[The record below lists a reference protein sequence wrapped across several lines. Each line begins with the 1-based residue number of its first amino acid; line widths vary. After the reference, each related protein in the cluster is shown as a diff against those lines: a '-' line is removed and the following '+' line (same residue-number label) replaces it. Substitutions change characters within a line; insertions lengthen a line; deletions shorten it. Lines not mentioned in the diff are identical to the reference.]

1 MHTENLNFWQHAHTF
16 GQEKQK
22 KAEKSTLIVI
32 GITAL
37 TMVVEIVAGIIF
49 GSMALLADGL
59 HMGSHTLALGI
70 SAFAYYYTRE
80 HAKDPTF
87 SFGTGKVNSLGGF
100 SSAILLGIFAFFMV
114 WESIE
119 RFFDPVEILFDQA
132 IGVAVI
138 GLVVN
143 VVSMWLLS
151 GSRHADHHHHTHSHD
166 HHDHN
171 LKAAYFHV
179 FADALTSLFAIFALL
194 AGKFFGFIWMD
205 PFMGIVG
212 AFMITRWSLGLIRE
226 TSRVLLDKQAS
237 EEIQNAIQRVIE
249 NDSTDRISDLHV
261 WSIGS
266 GIYAVNLALVSDL
279 PKSPEYYKDRL
290 PNDMGIAHVTVEV
303 HTCTERQG

>member
-1 MHTENLNFWQHAHTF
+1 MHTENLDFWQHAHTF
-16 GQEKQK
+16 GQEKPK

-37 TMVVEIVAGIIF
+37 TMVVEIVAGIVF

-70 SAFAYYYTRE
+70 SAFAYYYTRK
-80 HAKDPTF
+80 HAKDRRF

-119 RFFDPVEILFDQA
+119 RFFHPVEIQFDQA

-143 VVSMWLLS
+143 VVSMWVLS
-151 GSRHADHHHHTHSHD
+151 GSRHADHHHHAHSHD

-179 FADALTSLFAIFALL
+179 LADALTSLFAIFALL
-194 AGKFFGFIWMD
+194 AGKYFGFIWMD

-212 AFMITRWSLGLIRE
+212 AIMITRWSLGLIRE
-226 TSRVLLDKQAS
+226 TSKVLLDKQAS
-237 EEIQNAIQRVIE
+237 EDLQTAIHRAIE
-249 NDSTDRISDLHV
+249 ENSTDRVSDLHV

-266 GIYAVNLALVSDL
+266 GIYAINLALVSDF
-279 PKSPEYYKDRL
+279 PQEPEYYKKLL
-290 PNDMGIAHVTVEV
+290 PDDMGIAHVTVEV
-303 HTCTERQG
+303 HQCKKSQV